1 MRTDK
6 QIEASRSNG
15 AKSNGPITEHGKET
29 SSRNARR
36 HGLSSNSHVVVLS
49 NEDRGLYKE
58 MLQSFYDTFQ
68 PANAVEMDL
77 VQQIAAASWRI
88 RRINGME
95 SAMLE
100 LEMDRHRDTIEND
113 FEFIDETTRQ
123 ALAIESAAKSGGMA
137 LLHRYDS
144 RARRAY
150 NQALRNLLDLQRERL
165 SRQPAHP
172 PLRPAQTTPQEPK
185 AAPLA
190 TLPNEPDSLVAEYPD
205 SVSFLRRQPGK
216 SELPNEP
223 ARSAPPLVMH
233 AGAITLTDLN

>member
-1 MRTDK
+1 
-6 QIEASRSNG
+6 
-15 AKSNGPITEHGKET
+15 
-29 SSRNARR
+29 
-36 HGLSSNSHVVVLS
+36 
-49 NEDRGLYKE
+49 

-100 LEMDRHRDTIEND
+100 LEMDRQRDTIAHD

-165 SRQPAHP
+165 SRQPAQP
-172 PLRPAQTTPQEPK
+172 PLQPSQSTTQADPPNQPEPLT
-185 AAPLA
+185 AESP
-190 TLPNEPDSLVAEYPD
+190 EP
-205 SVSFLRRQPGK
+205 VSFLRR
-216 SELPNEP
+216 SIENTNWPNEP
-223 ARSAPPLVMH
+223 GIAAPPLTLH
-233 AGAITLTDLN
+233 AGLGSPIPGLN

>member
-1 MRTDK
+1 MPTDK
-6 QIEASRSNG
+6 QIEASKKNG
-15 AKSNGPITEHGKET
+15 AKSNGPVTEEGKQN
-29 SSRNARR
+29 SSKNARR

-100 LEMDRHRDTIEND
+100 LEMDRQRDTIAND

-165 SRQPAHP
+165 SRQPVQP
-172 PLRPAQTTPQEPK
+172 PVQPSQSTTQADPPNQPEPLT
-185 AAPLA
+185 AESPEPVSFVRRSIVN
-190 TLPNEPDSLVAEYPD
+190 TNLPNEPGIA
-205 SVSFLRRQPGK
+205 
-216 SELPNEP
+216 
-223 ARSAPPLVMH
+223 APPLTLH
-233 AGAITLTDLN
+233 AGLGSPILGLN

>member
-1 MRTDK
+1 MPTDK
-6 QIEASRSNG
+6 QIEASKKNG
-15 AKSNGPITEHGKET
+15 AKSNGPVTEEGKQN
-29 SSRNARR
+29 SSKNARR

-100 LEMDRHRDTIEND
+100 LEMDRQRDTIAHD

-137 LLHRYDS
+137 LLHRYES

-165 SRQPAHP
+165 SRQPAQP
-172 PLRPAQTTPQEPK
+172 PLQPSQSTTQADPPNQPEPLT
-185 AAPLA
+185 AESP
-190 TLPNEPDSLVAEYPD
+190 EP
-205 SVSFLRRQPGK
+205 VSFLRR
-216 SELPNEP
+216 SIENTNLPNEP
-223 ARSAPPLVMH
+223 GIAAPPLTLH
-233 AGAITLTDLN
+233 AGLGSPIPGLN